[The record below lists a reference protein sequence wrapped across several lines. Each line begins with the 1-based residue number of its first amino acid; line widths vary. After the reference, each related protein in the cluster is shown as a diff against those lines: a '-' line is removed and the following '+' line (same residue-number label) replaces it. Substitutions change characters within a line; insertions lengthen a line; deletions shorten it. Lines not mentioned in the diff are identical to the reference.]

1 METIF
6 DAVIVG
12 AGASGLACALTCARG
27 GLKTLLIEKQPMPAR
42 KILASGNGRCNF
54 TNRYVSPD
62 FYHADPRLIQNTLD
76 QFSFQD
82 CLDFFSALGVLF
94 TEEENGRFFPQTGK
108 SSAIATPLQLA
119 CQEANV
125 QFLYN
130 CEVTKIKKI
139 GALFSVYTSSQ
150 NMIKAHHVVLAC
162 GSCAYPQLG
171 ASDSGYVLAKS
182 LGHSITLPRPALSGL
197 RIKETAIQ
205 RLSGVRAQV
214 RVTAATTPPVQAEGE
229 LIFTN
234 YGVNGPAVLN
244 ISSTLSRNLDKG
256 PVALNINFLP
266 DLKNPQDFFTRRKQQ
281 FAHRTPKDFLSGL
294 VHETI
299 ANLLIDFVG
308 MRKNKPINEQPPH
321 AFERMVNT
329 LLAWPL
335 TALSLRPWNEAMVAT
350 GGVKTREINYNTFES
365 LCCPHLFITGELL
378 DVDGQSGGFN
388 LHFAWASGICAAR
401 SIIKE
406 N

>member
-62 FYHADPRLIQNTLD
+62 FYHADLRLIQNTLA

-82 CLDFFSALGVLF
+82 CLNFFSALGVLF

-130 CEVTKIKKI
+130 CEVTKIKPT
-139 GALFSVYTSSQ
+139 ATLFSVYTSSQ
-150 NMIKAHHVVLAC
+150 NMIKARHVVLAC

-182 LGHSITLPRPALSGL
+182 LGHSITLPRPALSGIC
-197 RIKETAIQ
+197 IKETAIQ

-214 RVTAATTPPVQAEGE
+214 RVTAATTPPAQAEGE

-256 PVALNINFLP
+256 PVVLNINFLP
-266 DLKNPQDFFTRRKQQ
+266 DLKNPQDFFARRKQL
-281 FAHRTPKDFLSGL
+281 FNHRTPKDFLSGL

-308 MRKNKPINEQPPH
+308 MRKNKPINEQPPR